1 MLCGVK
7 GIPTMPRKSK
17 MGFPKPIPDIANQVV
32 AEVPSQEVE
41 WPGDYESPDSE
52 LNFNFTYV
60 IHDRIKPRLFTT
72 LGKHYFPEF
81 PVNGHLVGNEYGLTL
96 ARTYHNWLVNFIQH
110 TNARFKILEDR
121 MADLEATQNGIGNDS
136 QSA

>member
-7 GIPTMPRKSK
+7 GTLTMPRKSK

-52 LNFNFTYV
+52 LNYNFTYV

-96 ARTYHNWLVNFIQH
+96 ARTYHNWIVGFIQH
-110 TNARFKILEDR
+110 TNARFKILEDQIR
-121 MADLEATQNGIGNDS
+121 ALEDTIYGIGNDS
-136 QSA
+136 EGT